1 MSTQR
6 TGPSRASRRPP
17 SEVSDHVP
25 LQTGCARPLQAQA
38 LLLLLAELSCW
49 ALAWTSLE
57 PFAPPSPSFGSR
69 LGMETAGPAPL
80 SRQQKVA
87 AMLSSAPLAVL
98 LISCRD

>member
-1 MSTQR
+1 MNHDEA
-6 TGPSRASRRPP
+6 PSDVAAAAS
-17 SEVSDHVP
+17 SIKMKQDYDIT
-25 LQTGCARPLQAQA
+25 LDDMW
-38 LLLLLAELSCW
+38 AELSCW
-49 ALAWTSLE
+49 AQAWTSLE